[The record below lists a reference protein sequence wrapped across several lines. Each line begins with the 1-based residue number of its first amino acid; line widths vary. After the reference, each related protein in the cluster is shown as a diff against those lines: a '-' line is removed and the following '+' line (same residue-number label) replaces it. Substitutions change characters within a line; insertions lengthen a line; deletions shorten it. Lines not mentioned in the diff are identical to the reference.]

1 MNHVPRMVARPPS
14 WADCHGGNAT
24 VPACAQCAVTARTG
38 IRTRWGGGGWAEH
51 LRCSALESFCFFCGG
66 HPRSRSG
73 LAGRARAPA
82 GVAWGRPF
90 DPHGKIEKSYR
101 HRGTRGAGPRG
112 EMPMGRISANFP
124 VLHPCCQ

>member
-1 MNHVPRMVARPPS
+1 MS
-14 WADCHGGNAT
+14 W
-24 VPACAQCAVTARTG
+24 RTIYG
-38 IRTRWGGGGWAEH
+38 EH
-51 LRCSALESFCFFCGG
+51 SDYVKASASFWG